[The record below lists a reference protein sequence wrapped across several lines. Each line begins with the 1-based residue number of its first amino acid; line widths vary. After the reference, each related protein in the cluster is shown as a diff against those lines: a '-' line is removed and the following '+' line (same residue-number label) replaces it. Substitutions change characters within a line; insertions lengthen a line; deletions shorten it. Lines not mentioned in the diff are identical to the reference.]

1 MTERIAEQLV
11 ELAKRRGFF
20 FQASDAYGGVA
31 GFYTFGPHGATLK
44 RNIEDAWRDRFAI
57 AAGHQE
63 VDAPTVMPEPVFEAS
78 GHLDGFDD
86 MLVECPNCGQS
97 HRADHLIEDATEL
110 EDAEAL
116 PTEQAETLIETHD
129 LTCPTCGATLAGQPV
144 EQFNLMFGT
153 NIGPGS
159 SAPGYLRPETAQ
171 GIFVEF
177 PRLKEYARGK
187 LPFGVTQIGRA
198 YRNEISPRRSIIR
211 VREFTQAELEL
222 FIDPERDQPD
232 LATVGDVSLSLY
244 PIDQQ
249 ESEDGKVLDRTVEEA
264 VAEGLIESEWIAYYL
279 GVARQW
285 YAAIGVD
292 MERFRFRQH
301 LPGERAHYATDCW
314 DAEAYVA
321 GDWVELSGFST
332 RGSYDLRRHDEH
344 SDESFTVFRQYD
356 EPITKTQ
363 PTVDPD
369 MSALG
374 PAFGS
379 AATAIANAL
388 EKRAQQ
394 EPEAFQSGTSIS
406 VDVDGEIYTVPIEHT
421 GFEITEVTE
430 AGEHIY
436 PEVIEPSFG
445 IDRIVYTILEHA
457 YQQDEVDGEQRTYLS
472 LPPAIAPTTVGV
484 FPLVDNDGLPE
495 RATEIVTEL
504 REAGLAVTYD
514 ESGAIGRRYR
524 RQDEIGTPFCVTID
538 HDTLEEETVTIRDR
552 DSTAQVR
559 VPTAELTRI
568 LRDLRDGLVHFEE
581 LT

>member
-1 MTERIAEQLV
+1 M
-11 ELAKRRGFF
+11 
-20 FQASDAYGGVA
+20 
-31 GFYTFGPHGATLK
+31 
-44 RNIEDAWRDRFAI
+44 
-57 AAGHQE
+57 
-63 VDAPTVMPEPVFEAS
+63 
-78 GHLDGFDD
+78 
-86 MLVECPNCGQS
+86 
-97 HRADHLIEDATEL
+97 
-110 EDAEAL
+110 
-116 PTEQAETLIETHD
+116 
-129 LTCPTCGATLAGQPV
+129 
-144 EQFNLMFGT
+144 
-153 NIGPGS
+153 
-159 SAPGYLRPETAQ
+159 
-171 GIFVEF
+171 
-177 PRLKEYARGK
+177 
-187 LPFGVTQIGRA
+187 
-198 YRNEISPRRSIIR
+198 
-211 VREFTQAELEL
+211 
-222 FIDPERDQPD
+222 
-232 LATVGDVSLSLY
+232 
-244 PIDQQ
+244 
-249 ESEDGKVLDRTVEEA
+249 
-264 VAEGLIESEWIAYYL
+264 
-279 GVARQW
+279 
-285 YAAIGVD
+285 
-292 MERFRFRQH
+292 
-301 LPGERAHYATDCW
+301 
-314 DAEAYVA
+314 
-321 GDWVELSGFST
+321 
-332 RGSYDLRRHDEH
+332 
-344 SDESFTVFRQYD
+344 FRQYD

-394 EPEAFQSGTSIS
+394 EPEVFQSGTSIS